1 MLTGT
6 KCVENR
12 HFTFRPGWY
21 AVHTGAKHDSV
32 ESQEAL
38 LAAVPG
44 MPPEAELPH
53 SAIVGAV
60 KFTHALELEQC
71 ANAEQWAFGPKVN
84 VISEYCRLEH
94 PVQHSGALSTWR
106 ISDDAL
112 PLVQCGLASATRC
125 KNDVSHLP
133 AGGSVCHA

>member
-1 MLTGT
+1 MQ
-6 KCVENR
+6 VEQR
-12 HFTFRPGWY
+12 QQLMQDP
-21 AVHTGAKHDSV
+21 DSP
-32 ESQEAL
+32 SL
-38 LAAVPG
+38 R
-44 MPPEAELPH
+44 
-53 SAIVGAV
+53 
-60 KFTHALELEQC
+60 KALELEQC

-133 AGGSVCHA
+133 AGGSVGPA